1 MNWAYKAYDT
11 LHVFKSKKAAV
22 ADATEWAMS
31 TEGAERDRACRAL
44 AGFESGRS
52 YVDTDALEA

>member
-31 TEGAERDRACRAL
+31 TEGAERDR
-44 AGFESGRS
+44 
-52 YVDTDALEA
+52 VH